1 MNNGIKVSGIPSE
14 KELVNS
20 PGYPS
25 EEIQKKKKVV
35 LIECVQEIPCN
46 PCEEACK
53 FGAIYVGKP
62 ITNLPQVDFEKCIGC
77 GQCIAKCP
85 GLAIYL
91 LDYNYSYNEA
101 AISFPYE
108 YHPLPN
114 EGEIVKAVDR
124 KGNFVCKGKVIKV
137 RNPKVNE
144 CTAVITIIFP
154 KQYYKEIR
162 SIERIR
168 GEKSA

>member
-1 MNNGIKVSGIPSE
+1 MNSGIKMSGIPSE
-14 KELVNS
+14 KELVSS

-25 EEIQKKKKVV
+25 EEIQKRKKIV

-46 PCEEACK
+46 PCEESCK
-53 FGAIYVGKP
+53 FGAIYVGEP

-77 GQCIAKCP
+77 GQCIAECP

-91 LDYNYSYNEA
+91 LDYNYNYNEA

-108 YHPLPN
+108 YYPLPS
-114 EGEIVKAVDR
+114 EGQIVKAVNR
-124 KGNFVCKGKVIKV
+124 KGDFVSEGKVIKV

-144 CTAVITIIFP
+144 CTAVITISFP
-154 KQYYKEIR
+154 QKYFKDVR

-168 GEKSA
+168 GEKNA

>member
-1 MNNGIKVSGIPSE
+1 MNSGIKMSGTPSE

-53 FGAIYVGKP
+53 FGAIYVGEP

-91 LDYNYSYNEA
+91 LDYNYNHQDAS
-101 AISFPYE
+101 ISFPYE
-108 YHPLPN
+108 YYPLPN
-114 EGEIVKAVDR
+114 EGEMVKAVDR
-124 KGNFVCKGKVIKV
+124 KGDFVCEGKVIKV
-137 RNPKVNE
+137 RNPKINE

-154 KQYYKEIR
+154 KQYYKEVR
-162 SIERIR
+162 GIERIR

>member
-1 MNNGIKVSGIPSE
+1 MSSGIKTSGIPSD
-14 KELVNS
+14 KELINS

-25 EEIQKKKKVV
+25 DEMQKKRKIV

-62 ITNLPQVDFEKCIGC
+62 ITNLPQVNFEKCVGC

-91 LDYNYSYNEA
+91 LNYNYNKEEA

-108 YHPLPN
+108 YYPFPN
-114 EGEIVKAVDR
+114 EGEMVKAINR
-124 KGNFVCKGKVIKV
+124 KGNYVCEGKVIKV
-137 RNPKVNE
+137 INSKINE
-144 CTAVITIIFP
+144 CTAVITIAFP
-154 KQYYKEIR
+154 KKYYKEVRSIKRIR
-162 SIERIR
+162 SEHN
-168 GEKSA
+168 G

>member
-1 MNNGIKVSGIPSE
+1 MNCGIKLSGIPSE

-20 PGYPS
+20 PGYPP
-25 EEIQKKKKVV
+25 EEIQKKKKIV

-53 FGAIYVGKP
+53 FGAIYVGEP

-91 LDYNYSYNEA
+91 LDYNYSHQDA
-101 AISFPYE
+101 SISFPYE
-108 YHPLPN
+108 YYPLPH
-114 EGEIVKAVDR
+114 EGEIIKAVDR

-144 CTAVITIIFP
+144 STAVITIIFP

-162 SIERIR
+162 SIKRIR
-168 GEKSA
+168 GGKNA

>member
-1 MNNGIKVSGIPSE
+1 MNSGIKISGTPSE

-25 EEIQKKKKVV
+25 EETQKKKKIV

-53 FGAIYVGKP
+53 FGAIYVGEP

-77 GQCIAKCP
+77 GQCIAKC
-85 GLAIYL
+85 
-91 LDYNYSYNEA
+91 
-101 AISFPYE
+101 
-108 YHPLPN
+108 N
-114 EGEIVKAVDR
+114 EGETVNAVDR

-144 CTAVITIIFP
+144 CTLVITVTFP
-154 KQYYKEIR
+154 KKYYKEVR

-168 GEKSA
+168 GEKNV